1 MGFVPPTIN
10 STNPAGST
18 AASGSAQNL
27 PGGLQ
32 DGDLL
37 ILAVD
42 TSSGVATPP
51 TGFSILGSAVVWAT
65 GTSLYDFAIYT
76 KTWHFGDATTF
87 SLTTTGGGGYY
98 FHVSRIHASG
108 TISVQ
113 TDSTNHATSTTNT
126 MPHFSPSI
134 ADSDLRLMYVL
145 QSSGQGAVPAT
156 PAISPN
162 NPSAQPMVKIGAS
175 AGVGWGHTSGGAA
188 LIWLDTY
195 YGLWADPAGLDA
207 NDQANAVVSQGWLS
221 RSICLTDG
229 DDGYSG
235 TKELDLQQGDP
246 GITADTPQG
255 NQTDALNA
263 AKGRFVGGARI
274 L

>member
-18 AASGSAQNL
+18 VASGSTQNL
-27 PGGLQ
+27 PSGLQ

-65 GTSLYDFAIYT
+65 GTSIYDFAIYT

-145 QSSGQGAVPAT
+145 QSVGQGAAPAT
-156 PAISPN
+156 PAISAN
-162 NPSAQPMVKIGAS
+162 NLSAQPMVRIGAA
-175 AGVGWGHTSGGAA
+175 AGTGWGHTSGGGAF
-188 LIWLDTY
+188 IWLDTY

-207 NDQANAVVSQGWLS
+207 NDQANAIASQGWLS

-235 TKELDLQQGDP
+235 TKELDLQQADP
-246 GITADTPQG
+246 NITADTPQG

-263 AKGRFVGGARI
+263 AKGRYVGGARI